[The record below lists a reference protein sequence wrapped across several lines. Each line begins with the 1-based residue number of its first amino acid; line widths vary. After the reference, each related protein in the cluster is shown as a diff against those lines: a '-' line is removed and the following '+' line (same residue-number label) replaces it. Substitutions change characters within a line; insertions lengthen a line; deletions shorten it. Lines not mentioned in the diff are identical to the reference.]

1 MNELG
6 CSDGFCYIKGKAKG
20 MHTNGGCRCV
30 KNLVGRNNTAAQV
43 ALEKR
48 LADLHKT
55 IESLRTQLSQREAAV
70 REFVDFLMVVQL
82 RFDLGETGEQA
93 DELIAKHSNQSAE
106 GR

>member
-1 MNELG
+1 MSYSDQAIIENQNEE
-6 CSDGFCYIKGKAKG
+6 I
-20 MHTNGGCRCV
+20 
-30 KNLVGRNNTAAQV
+30 
-43 ALEKR
+43 
-48 LADLHKT
+48 ADLNRLLFKAQET
-55 IESLRTQLSQREAAV
+55 EDDLRTQLSQREAAV